1 MSNSVKPL
9 TIIVSYNNFAS
20 HLLPICSKFNPND
33 FLFSTDIP
41 GRFKDFQVKDDISLR
56 NFSDKVI
63 VLMAS
68 PLECHIMDVI
78 GQFGGSGGLEGLT
91 RKDLDDLQARV
102 LQKLCSDSL
111 QQWWVQNFLT
121 PFGIK
126 LVGDSFYIDGFQK
139 FRVSDFEII
148 FVWLQDDL
156 IRVTEIIYELTG
168 LQANKGF
175 QSEKRS
181 EEGDPL
187 PGIKLED
194 MVCFPYSFLTTSL
207 YHATTELNQLNN
219 PGEKKIL
226 KYCDYGQDY
235 PEETLV
241 NNYGSIQQTFP
252 NYVRK
257 ELYFQKLWFVDI
269 PRTSSSSIK
278 IELQRYFGP
287 IFGKKNLLDHSYIA
301 RQILPNHIPAYIMRK
316 LLGSDQWRR
325 LFTFTF
331 IRNPWE
337 RMVSMYLYRKDK
349 VKNIPH
355 DLSFTEYIV
364 RLQSERGQGLFS
376 YHGFYYGNSDYLIDE
391 NGELLVSFIGRY
403 ENREHDLKIVADT
416 LGISGLGEIRTQ
428 VGRDQ
433 EFHYSTYYN
442 KETKEI
448 VGNLYKTDIELFGYK
463 FRNDG

>member
-1 MSNSVKPL
+1 MNNSVRPL

-20 HLLPICSKFNPND
+20 RLLPICCKFNPND
-33 FLFSTDIP
+33 VLFNADIP
-41 GRFKDFQVKDDISLR
+41 ERFRDLQVSVDISVS
-56 NFSDKVI
+56 NFSEKLI

-68 PLECHIMDVI
+68 PIECYIMDIV
-78 GQFGGSGGLEGLT
+78 GQFDGNIGEEGLT
-91 RKDLDDLQARV
+91 RKDLDDIQARA
-102 LQKLCSDSL
+102 LWKSDSDSF
-111 QQWWVQNFLT
+111 QQWWVKNFRA
-121 PFGIK
+121 PFGIS

-148 FVWLQDDL
+148 FVWLQDNL
-156 IRVTEIIYELTG
+156 IRVAEIIGELTG
-168 LQANKGF
+168 LQVYNGI

-181 EEGDPL
+181 YEGDPL

-207 YHATTELNQLNN
+207 YYTSSELQQQNN
-219 PGEKKIL
+219 PNEKKIR
-226 KYCDYGQDY
+226 KYCDYSQDY
-235 PEETLV
+235 PEESVV
-241 NNYGSIQQTFP
+241 NNYSSIQHTFP

-257 ELYFQKLWFVDI
+257 ELYFQKFWFVDI

-278 IELQRYFGP
+278 VELQKSYGP
-287 IFGKKNLLDHSYIA
+287 IFGKKNLLDRSFIA
-301 RQILPNHIPAYIMRK
+301 KQILPNHIPAIIMKK

-391 NGELLVSFIGRY
+391 NGEFLVSFIGRY
-403 ENREHDLKIVADT
+403 ENRENDLKIVADT

-428 VGRDQ
+428 VGRDHG
-433 EFHYSTYYN
+433 FHYSTYFN
-442 KETKEI
+442 KETQEI

-463 FRNDG
+463 F